1 MRRIVKIAVL
11 GLGIA
16 GIAGSLGGPAAAQ
29 FGPPPKTGAPLWAY
43 KEGDQYF
50 STDPILDADL
60 GQGGP
65 GSFTAVIHKADGQ
78 LCYIINVPGLADA
91 TAAHIH
97 VGAVGQDGAPVVPLV
112 APKDG
117 SGGGCVAVKAD
128 TIDALLA
135 NPGGYYV
142 NVHTAAMPMGEVRG
156 QLRAGGGGKA

>member
-1 MRRIVKIAVL
+1 MRRIVKVAVL

-16 GIAGSLGGPAAAQ
+16 GIAAPAAAQ
-29 FGPPPKTGAPLWAY
+29 FGGPPPKTGAPLWAY

-142 NVHTAAMPMGEVRG
+142 NVHTAAIPDGFERA
-156 QLRAGGGGKA
+156 QLETKGPAQKM

>member
-1 MRRIVKIAVL
+1 MRRFVKIAVL

-16 GIAGSLGGPAAAQ
+16 GIAVPAAAQ
-29 FGPPPKTGAPLWAY
+29 FGGPPPKTGAPLWAY

-65 GSFTAVIHKADGQ
+65 GSFTAVIHEADGQ

-97 VGAVGQDGAPVVPLV
+97 VGAAGQDGAPVVPLA
-112 APKDG
+112 APKGG
-117 SGGGCVAVKAD
+117 SGGGCVAVTAD
-128 TIDALLA
+128 VIHALEA
-135 NPGGYYV
+135 NPAGYYV

-156 QLRAGGGGKA
+156 QLRMGGKGKV